1 MLHAKKPTS
10 YWFGDS
16 SELITSFFSQAA
28 PVLASSFPTEV
39 PAASW
44 GHHQWHPAQNAAE
57 EQWPLVARG
66 LWPGFSVV
74 SVVFPVLRN
83 GIWTENQI
91 IQIDPNL
98 MFFRCRC
105 ERYRSCTRQHVSW
118 HFMTFMTFHDIHD
131 IHDIHDTSQHVSNS
145 VSGWRTLRIDRE
157 SCTSSMVSSAF
168 WSKACGDSQGPA
180 TCHIDTVWHTMNQ
193 CSLPPMKINI

>member
-44 GHHQWHPAQNAAE
+44 GHHQWHPTQNAAE

-83 GIWTENQI
+83 GIWTENQK

-118 HFMTFMTFHDIHD
+118 HSRHSWHISTCFKQRFRLKNSANRPWELHFFDGFQCILVQGLWRQPRPRDMSYRYCMTYNESMFL
-131 IHDIHDTSQHVSNS
+131 TSHENQYIKHY
-145 VSGWRTLRIDRE
+145 
-157 SCTSSMVSSAF
+157 
-168 WSKACGDSQGPA
+168 KA
-180 TCHIDTVWHTMNQ
+180 
-193 CSLPPMKINI
+193 K

>member
-44 GHHQWHPAQNAAE
+44 GHHQWHPTQNAAE

-83 GIWTENQI
+83 GIWTENQK
-91 IQIDPNL
+91 IQIDSNL

-118 HFMTFMTFHDIHD
+118 HFMTFMTFTTFMTHLNMFQTAFQVEELCESTVRAALLRWFPVHFGPRPVATAKAPRHVISILYDIQW
-131 IHDIHDTSQHVSNS
+131 INVPYLPWKSIY
-145 VSGWRTLRIDRE
+145 
-157 SCTSSMVSSAF
+157 
-168 WSKACGDSQGPA
+168 KA
-180 TCHIDTVWHTMNQ
+180 
-193 CSLPPMKINI
+193 L